1 MSAIVTETAI
11 RAAAVFESM
20 KSSVAK
26 VFSPRAENKR
36 TGGDLSV
43 GDDP

>member
-1 MSAIVTETAI
+1 MSAIVTETTI
-11 RAAAVFESM
+11 RAAAVFEFM

-26 VFSPRAENKR
+26 VFLSRAENKR
-36 TGGDLSV
+36 AGGDLSV